1 LAQIEYLPYQKIVL
15 HEIRK
20 MEPAEFFPMIA
31 SQAEAQ
37 KAGNIAGVSWIDG
50 IAFTFGEFIPTPE
63 FINEQLKGV
72 MHKAVVYYTETSFE
86 AEKRTTAGRNP
97 TIVRL
102 FKAEQNPDFINLVKF
117 LKRRDAEESKAK
129 GAKGAKAIEE
139 VAQEKAGELLRKMRP
154 TK

>member
-1 LAQIEYLPYQKIVL
+1 LAQIEYLPYQKIIL
-15 HEIRK
+15 HEVRK

-63 FINEQLKGV
+63 LINEQLKGV
-72 MHKAVVYYTETSFE
+72 MHKAVVYYTETSLE
-86 AEKRTTAGRNP
+86 AEKRTNAGRNP

-102 FKAEQNPDFINLVKF
+102 FKAEHNPDFVNLVKF
-117 LKRRDAEESKAK
+117 LKKRDSEAKGTK
-129 GAKGAKAIEE
+129 GAKTIEE
-139 VAQEKAGELLRKMRP
+139 VAQEKAGELIRKMSSP
-154 TK
+154 K